1 MFAFNFGIESLQ
13 QSVKLDLLLRQF
25 PSLNTTFSK
34 PKTENR
40 KAVLFTV
47 LSLLELLFSYCC
59 CGGERKPIQNA
70 GHCFA
75 RKFSA

>member
-13 QSVKLDLLLRQF
+13 QSVKLDLLPRQF

-34 PKTENR
+34 PKNR

-47 LSLLELLFSYCC
+47 LSLLELLLSYCC

-70 GHCFA
+70 GHYFA
-75 RKFSA
+75 RKFSE